1 MRFDWT
7 TLLLQT
13 VNLLVL
19 VWLLQRFLF
28 RPVMAIIAERRRAA
42 DALLADAEAARDTA
56 RAEAERIASR
66 RQSLAAEGDHI
77 LADAHA
83 SAEAE
88 RTELL
93 AQARQEAARTQQATE
108 TTLDQER
115 ARQRRALEA
124 EARQLA
130 VTIAARLLARV
141 PPQAA
146 TAALLEMLD
155 TWLATLPTADLTS
168 LTGPREPLEVA
179 TAAALDA
186 SAQAACTAMLR
197 RRLGD
202 GLRARFITDPSL
214 IAGIELRGPHARLR
228 NTWRA
233 DLDRIAEELE
243 KDDQRLATCAS
254 GQAL

>member
-1 MRFDWT
+1 MHFDWT

-28 RPVMAIIAERRRAA
+28 RPVMAIIAARKCAA

-56 RAEAERIASR
+56 RAETERIANSR
-66 RQSLAAEGDHI
+66 KSLVAEGDHI

-88 RTELL
+88 RSELL
-93 AQARQEAARTQQATE
+93 QQAKQAAARTQQAAE

-115 ARQRRALEA
+115 VRLRRALEA

-130 VTIAARLLARV
+130 VTIAARLLERI

-146 TAALLEMLD
+146 TAGLLQMLD
-155 TWLATLPTADLTS
+155 AWLATLPAAALAN
-168 LTGPREPLEVA
+168 LAGTGETLEVA
-179 TAAALDA
+179 TAAALDEP
-186 SAQAACTAMLR
+186 AQTSCAAMLR

-202 GLRARFITDPSL
+202 GPRLRFVTDPAL
-214 IAGIELRGPHARLR
+214 IAGVELRGPHARLS

-233 DLDRIAEELE
+233 DLDRIAEELA
-243 KDDQRLATCAS
+243 KDDERLAVA
-254 GQAL
+254 

>member
-19 VWLLQRFLF
+19 VWLLRRFLF
-28 RPVMAIIAERRRAA
+28 RPVMAIIAARQRAA
-42 DALLADAEAARDTA
+42 ETLLADAEAARGTA
-56 RAEAERIASR
+56 RAEADRIASR
-66 RQSLAAEGDHI
+66 RKSLAAEGDHI

-93 AQARQEAARTQQATE
+93 QQARQEAARTQQAAE

-115 ARQRRALEA
+115 ARARRALEA

-130 VTIAARLLARV
+130 VTIAARLLARL

-146 TAALLEMLD
+146 TAALLDMLD
-155 TWLATLPTADLTS
+155 AWLATLPAATLAS
-168 LTGPREPLEVA
+168 LAGTGETLEVA
-179 TAAALDA
+179 TAAPLDEA
-186 SAQAACTAMLR
+186 AQVSCAAMLR

-202 GLRARFITDPSL
+202 GPRLRFMGDPAL
-214 IAGIELRGPHARLR
+214 IAGVELRGPHARLS

-233 DLDRIAEELE
+233 DLDRIAEELA
-243 KDDQRLATCAS
+243 KDDQSLVQCAS
-254 GQAL
+254 G

>member
-42 DALLADAEAARDTA
+42 DALLADAEAACDAA
-56 RAEAERIASR
+56 RAEADRIAKR
-66 RQSLAAEGDHI
+66 RQSLAAEGDQ
-77 LADAHA
+77 LMADAHA

-88 RTELL
+88 RMELL
-93 AQARQEAARTQQATE
+93 AQARQEAARTQQAAE

-115 ARQRRALEA
+115 LRQRRALEA

-130 VTIAARLLARV
+130 VTIAARLLARL

-155 TWLATLPTADLTS
+155 AWLAALPAADLAN
-168 LTGPREPLEVA
+168 LAQGPLEVA
-179 TAAALDA
+179 TAATLDEP
-186 SAQAACTAMLR
+186 AQAACTAMLQ

-202 GLRARFITDPSL
+202 GLRLRFVADRSL
-214 IAGIELRGPHARLR
+214 IAGVELRGPHARLR

-233 DLDRIAEELE
+233 DLDRIAEELA
-243 KDDQRLATCAS
+243 KDDQSLALCAS
-254 GQAL
+254 G

>member
-19 VWLLQRFLF
+19 VWLLRRFLF
-28 RPVMAIIAERRRAA
+28 RPVMAIIAARKSAA
-42 DALLADAEAARDTA
+42 EALLADAEAARAAA
-56 RAEAERIASR
+56 RAEAERVAK
-66 RQSLAAEGDHI
+66 RQKSLVAEGDQL

-93 AQARQEAARTQQATE
+93 EQARQEAARTQHAAE

-115 ARQRRALEA
+115 ARIRRGLEA

-130 VTIAARLLARV
+130 VTIAARLLARL

-146 TAALLEMLD
+146 TAALLQMLD
-155 TWLATLPTADLTS
+155 AWLATLPASVLANLARAGET
-168 LTGPREPLEVA
+168 LEVA
-179 TAAALDA
+179 TAAPLDEP
-186 SAQAACTAMLR
+186 AQEACTTMLR
-197 RRLGD
+197 RWLGD
-202 GLRARFITDPSL
+202 GSRLRFVTDPAL
-214 IAGIELRGPHARLR
+214 IAGVELRGPHARLS

-233 DLDRIAEELE
+233 DLDRIAEELA
-243 KDDQRLATCAS
+243 KDDRGLVPCAS
-254 GQAL
+254 G